1 MPHDRVALPVA
12 FVRVLRQSGVDVP
25 VGASVVFAQALA
37 HMGVGARD
45 AVYWSGRATLLRRP
59 EDIPIYD
66 AAFATFWERVF
77 ATGVEIIEETPSAT
91 LAIDDDVNEE
101 GADADEESVD
111 RDDETVAV
119 RWSAI
124 EVLRHR
130 DFAEY
135 SEEEFE
141 EARMLL
147 AQLKLRTPTQPARRY
162 HATRSSRQARLDVHR
177 TVRNALATG
186 GEPIRRTYR
195 VRGERH
201 RRLVMLLDV
210 SGSMEPYARAFV
222 RFVHASMLSSRNVEA
237 FAMGTRLTRMT
248 RELQARDPDA
258 AIAAAARRVVDWSGG
273 TRLGEGLREFNDLW
287 GVRGFARGAIVV
299 VLSDG
304 WDRGNP
310 EVLGEQMQRLHR
322 VAHRMIWVNPL
333 KASEGYAPL
342 ARGMAAALAHV
353 DSFVE
358 GHSIDALT
366 TLARA
371 IGEEMQA

>member
-12 FVRVLRQSGVDVP
+12 FVRVLRQSGVEVP

-37 HMGVGARD
+37 HMGIAARD

-59 EDIPIYD
+59 EDIPVYD
-66 AAFATFWERVF
+66 AAFATFWERAF
-77 ATGVEIIEETPSAT
+77 ATGASVIEDIATAT
-91 LAIDDDVNEE
+91 LAIDDDT
-101 GADADEESVD
+101 DD
-111 RDDETVAV
+111 RCGDSGGDDDTIAV

-124 EVLRHR
+124 EVLRQR
-130 DFAEY
+130 DFAQYTEA
-135 SEEEFE
+135 EFE
-141 EARMLL
+141 QARVLL

-162 HATRSSRQARLDVHR
+162 HATRSPRQARLDVHR
-177 TVRNALATG
+177 TVHRALATG
-186 GEPIRRTYR
+186 GEPIRRSYR
-195 VRGERH
+195 VRGQRP

-222 RFVHASMLSSRNVEA
+222 RFVHASMLSSRSVEA

-273 TRLGEGLREFNDLW
+273 TRLGEGLREFNDQW
-287 GVRGFARGAIVV
+287 GVRGFARGAVVV

-310 EVLGEQMQRLHR
+310 DLLGEQMQRLHR
-322 VAHRMIWVNPL
+322 VAHRVIWVNPL

-366 TLARA
+366 ALARA
-371 IGEEMQA
+371 IGEEGHA